1 MIEYKIDRGF
11 VGLWQLLVHLEQ
23 FIDASRFVVVAKRAE
38 CLKETRIQQIREER
52 LGQLTQE
59 CLQYA
64 SDRMDV
70 HLAQQLLRL
79 VGICRAN
86 NIVELLI

>member
-38 CLKETRIQQIREER
+38 SLKEARIQQIREER

-79 VGICRAN
+79 VCICRAN
-86 NIVELLI
+86 SIL

>member
-11 VGLWQLLVHLEQ
+11 VCLRQLLVHLEQ

-38 CLKETRIQQIREER
+38 CLKEARIQQIREER

-64 SDRMDV
+64 SDRVDV